1 MKTSISFILI
11 SVSATCAFLASY
23 FFDLTMSNIE
33 QFLSVAAVIL
43 VDGFF
48 GVIAGVKRE
57 GFKTHKALK
66 VLRSWAVWW
75 VILGALLTIEKGFQ
89 GTGWLSETIIT
100 PFLVFEIVSAIKNAS
115 MAGFIK
121 AEFVNQLL
129 DKIDKHKGERK

>member
-23 FFDLTMSNIE
+23 FFNLTMDNVE
-33 QFLSVAAVIL
+33 QFLSVAVVIL

-48 GVIAGVKRE
+48 GVIAGIKRE
-57 GFKTHKALK
+57 GFKTYKAIK

-89 GTGWLSETIIT
+89 GTGWLSEKTI
-100 PFLVFEIVSAIKNAS
+100 
-115 MAGFIK
+115 
-121 AEFVNQLL
+121 NQNNNSN
-129 DKIDKHKGERK
+129 R